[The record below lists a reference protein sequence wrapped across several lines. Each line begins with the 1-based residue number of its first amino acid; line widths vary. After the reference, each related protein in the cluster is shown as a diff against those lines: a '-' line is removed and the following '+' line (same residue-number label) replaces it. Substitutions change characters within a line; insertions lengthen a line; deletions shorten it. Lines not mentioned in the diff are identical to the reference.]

1 MYLALRITRPLTLRQ
16 RRLVDGGNG
25 NQNSIVCSMPR
36 LSNKTS
42 DAEIGRQLRKL
53 RIERR
58 ISQTALGLM
67 INVTY
72 QQVQKYEKGSNGF
85 SVSTM
90 KMIAAALDVKPCE
103 ICGCCDE

>member
-1 MYLALRITRPLTLRQ
+1 
-16 RRLVDGGNG
+16 
-25 NQNSIVCSMPR
+25 MPR
-36 LSNKTS
+36 ISNTTNA
-42 DAEIGRQLRKL
+42 AEIGRRLRTL
-53 RIERR
+53 RTERR
-58 ISQTALGLM
+58 VSQTALGLM